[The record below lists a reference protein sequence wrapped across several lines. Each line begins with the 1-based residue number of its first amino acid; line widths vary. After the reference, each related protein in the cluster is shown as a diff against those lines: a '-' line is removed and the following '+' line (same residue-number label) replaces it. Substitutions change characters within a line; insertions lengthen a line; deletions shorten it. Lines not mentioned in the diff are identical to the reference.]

1 VATQPNRLQQEALYS
16 ATGAGS
22 AKETRFTQH
31 MLQQAYDDN
40 ATIRA
45 CKLPS
50 ALVEVPRISERYE
63 TQSYSQGVAGKD
75 LRALQIVENKVSGQP
90 VLNLNS
96 AFFGAQREG
105 TTVPDA
111 HAETFARQKDF
122 NATAAERNNYI
133 KGLVY
138 HTDMDHPLSFHHQ
151 TLDSSTRVAFP
162 PLQSEQQMK
171 NTKLVQNGF
180 YSREPL
186 SLAGAYKGPKES
198 SLVMPL
204 DERFAFNTKDT
215 FQRGTNVFLKGNL
228 LYEPN
233 AELMRELGLR
243 AS

>member
-1 VATQPNRLQQEALYS
+1 
-16 ATGAGS
+16 
-22 AKETRFTQH
+22 

-40 ATIRA
+40 ATIRV

-50 ALVEVPRISERYE
+50 VLVEVPWISERYE

-75 LRALQIVENKVSGQP
+75 LRVLQIVENKVSGQP
-90 VLNLNS
+90 VLNLNC
-96 AFFGAQREG
+96 AFFGAQKEG
-105 TTVPDA
+105 TAVPDA

-122 NATAAERNNYI
+122 NATAAERNKYI

-151 TLDSSTRVAFP
+151 TLDSSTRVAFS

-180 YSREPL
+180 YSSKPL

-233 AELMRELGLR
+233 AELMSGLGLR
-243 AS
+243 ASSTNMYSED